1 MKYLKTNFIII
12 DNGVKMLIR
21 ILGFIKDTYTIY
33 GRVTERIPAEEGI
46 LYTIECEGRKYKCG
60 LSGNHN
66 TPQLGDIVIMEILRG
81 SVFASREIEMKIVQ
95 PDGRT
100 EIYRERLVWEEI
112 KSYKIL
118 WR

>member
-1 MKYLKTNFIII
+1 
-12 DNGVKMLIR
+12 
-21 ILGFIKDTYTIY
+21 
-33 GRVTERIPAEEGI
+33 
-46 LYTIECEGRKYKCG
+46 
-60 LSGNHN
+60 
-66 TPQLGDIVIMEILRG
+66 MEILRG